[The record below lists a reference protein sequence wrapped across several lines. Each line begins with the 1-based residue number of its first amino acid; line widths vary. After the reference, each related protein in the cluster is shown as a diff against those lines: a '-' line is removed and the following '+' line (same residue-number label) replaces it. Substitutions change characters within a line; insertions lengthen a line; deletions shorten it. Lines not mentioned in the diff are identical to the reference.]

1 MRYARRFFLDNVGG
15 RGPTDAEVKDD
26 LAAAMVFEYRLF
38 SLATLRFLFAVFDR
52 AEPSASRPLP
62 CVIGLPGTTWQRQ
75 KQRPSAT
82 RSKRLPMP
90 MILHMAW
97 SHTDDSGGLC
107 LGGQTKRTRCY
118 WYLNVKPR
126 KAGSA
131 VASWARW
138 SVGASGRGSGSGSG
152 HEYGHGWGASDFVS
166 SFLKSLGVLL
176 VRHLF
181 SAMLPSS
188 MPSEHL
194 RTHRLLTSCRDFSCS
209 KHWLSIKHFHAQG
222 TIKLPPLE
230 TSKRSL
236 ALSRIVE
243 PGYLCLPF
251 QVSPLAIQRFATLLL
266 LLLLTTDCPFQGFL
280 LSTQF
285 LPHHCQLSPSTSVR
299 YVFAPISSQC

>member
-1 MRYARRFFLDNVGG
+1 
-15 RGPTDAEVKDD
+15 
-26 LAAAMVFEYRLF
+26 
-38 SLATLRFLFAVFDR
+38 
-52 AEPSASRPLP
+52 
-62 CVIGLPGTTWQRQ
+62 
-75 KQRPSAT
+75 
-82 RSKRLPMP
+82 
-90 MILHMAW
+90 MAW
-97 SHTDDSGGLC
+97 SHTDHSGGLC
-107 LGGQTKRTRCY
+107 LDGQSKRTRCY
-118 WYLNVKPR
+118 WHLNVKPR

-138 SVGASGRGSGSGSG
+138 SVGASGRGSGNGSG
-152 HEYGHGWGASDFVS
+152 HEYGQGWGASDFVS

-176 VRHLF
+176 ARHLF

-194 RTHRLLTSCRDFSCS
+194 RTHRLLTSCRDFSCL

-236 ALSRIVE
+236 AHSRIVE
-243 PGYLCLPF
+243 PGYLCLRF
-251 QVSPLAIQRFATLLL
+251 QVSPLAIQRFATL

-280 LSTQF
+280 LSTQV

-299 YVFAPISSQC
+299 YVFAPISSQCQSQSSLS